1 MSENYNELTLKI
13 SNNFEEA
20 KQIYID
26 RLTFL
31 ASHILFPETTISHMQ
46 NYKRTF
52 PNGLVDKMIEYN
64 ECILKSKDL
73 LNKLKLLQKWGLFRN
88 SHVSWRYSVVLVT
101 VEYRFIKRDIIQLSD
116 PINDVSRIIYT
127 MYNVNQ
133 QNLRE
138 FMHIVTDETGQ
149 MKSVLDK
156 MTLVPDNYDPDAI
169 INEQYVE
176 KLLPKC
182 DKDTSMDEL
191 IKYVVTTL
199 RNADNN
205 YENK

>member
-1 MSENYNELTLKI
+1 MSENLDEPTLKI

-20 KQIYID
+20 KQIYIN
-26 RLTFL
+26 RLAFL

-46 NYKRTF
+46 NYKRTS

-64 ECILKSKDL
+64 KCILKSKEL
-73 LNKLKLLQKWGLFRN
+73 LNKLKLLQKWGLFRD
-88 SHVSWRYSVVLVT
+88 SHISWRYSVVEVT
-101 VEYRFIKRDIIQLSD
+101 VLYRFIRADIIQLSD

-138 FMHIVTDETGQ
+138 FMHIITDETGQ
-149 MKSVLDK
+149 MTSVLENHEQN
-156 MTLVPDNYDPDAI
+156 TI
-169 INEQYVE
+169 IDEQYVE

-205 YENK
+205 YENI